1 MQRRGLLRASL
12 LTPILGAPAL
22 LSRAARA
29 EMAWPERTVTI
40 VSPFAPGSSSDIV
53 ARAIGVQMQQGIG
66 KPVVVENRPGA
77 TGEIGARFVIRSAP
91 DGHTLMHAP
100 ISTWAINIALR
111 PNLGYDPVRDFSP
124 VTLAVTTPNVLVVN
138 PEKVPVRDLAEA
150 PEDEVLHLW
159 TGLGYY
165 TRARNLQKTAQIIM
179 REHGGEF
186 PRSVESL
193 SELPGIGRSTA
204 GAIAS
209 LSMGVRAPILDG
221 NVKRVLA
228 RYVAQEGYPGE
239 PKVAKQLW
247 DIAERLTP
255 HKRVGH
261 YTQAMMDLGAT
272 LCTRSKPTCL
282 LCPVRS
288 GCQAHLLGL
297 EIRYPVPKPR
307 KALPQKRT
315 LMPLLVNDSGDI
327 LLYRRPSTGLW
338 GGLWSLPELDDLA
351 QLDSLGQQQQLTFGA
366 RRELE
371 GLTHT
376 FSHFQLAIEPWLI
389 EVTEQ
394 PGRVAEG
401 DWLWYN
407 LATPPRL
414 GLAAPV
420 KKLLKR
426 AAQAITAGEP
436 T

>member
-1 MQRRGLLRASL
+1 M
-12 LTPILGAPAL
+12 TPAQFNGAVLAWYDQHGRKDLPWQQDINPYRVWVSEIMLQQTQVSTVLGY
-22 LSRAARA
+22 
-29 EMAWPERTVTI
+29 
-40 VSPFAPGSSSDIV
+40 FD
-53 ARAIGVQMQQGIG
+53 
-66 KPVVVENRPGA
+66 
-77 TGEIGARFVIRSAP
+77 RF
-91 DGHTLMHAP
+91 MHALP
-100 ISTWAINIALR
+100 TVQA
-111 PNLGYDPVRDFSP
+111 
-124 VTLAVTTPNVLVVN
+124 
-138 PEKVPVRDLAEA
+138 LAEA

-165 TRARNLQKTAQIIM
+165 TRARNLQKTAQIVM

-186 PRSVESL
+186 PRDVEAL
-193 SELPGIGRSTA
+193 TALPGIGRSTA

-209 LSMGVRAPILDG
+209 LSMGLRAPILDG

-239 PKVAKQLW
+239 PKVARQLW
-247 DIAERLTP
+247 AVAERFLP
-255 HKRVGH
+255 EQRVNH

-272 LCTRSKPTCL
+272 LCTRSKPSCL
-282 LCPVRS
+282 LCPLQS

-297 EIRYPVPKPR
+297 EIRYPIAKPR
-307 KALPQKRT
+307 KELPQKRT
-315 LMPLLVNDSGDI
+315 LMPILANRDGAI

-351 QLDSLGQQQQLTFGA
+351 ALAPLASQHALQLGS
-366 RRELE
+366 RRELD

-376 FSHFQLAIEPWLI
+376 FSHFQLAIEPWL
-389 EVTEQ
+389 VQVEQ
-394 PGRVAEG
+394 AAPAVAEG

-426 AAQAITAGEP
+426 AAEALNAGLITGEQP
-436 T
+436 